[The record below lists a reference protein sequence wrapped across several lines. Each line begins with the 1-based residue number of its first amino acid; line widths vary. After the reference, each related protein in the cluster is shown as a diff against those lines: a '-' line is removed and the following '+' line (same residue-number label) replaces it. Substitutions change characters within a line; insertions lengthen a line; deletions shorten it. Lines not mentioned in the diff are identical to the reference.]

1 MTRKHW
7 DGPLFFRVSASDWL
21 QELGPEQDPNGDYH
35 WWGIEQTTILAAK
48 LRDAGIDLLD
58 VSSGGNDLRGNI
70 KVGPS
75 YQVQFAEHIKKNVPN
90 LPIGAV
96 GIITEPEQA
105 NDIIES
111 GKADV
116 TLFARQVLRDVD
128 FPLRAAMELGVA
140 VNPSLQYGAAWSRML
155 VPRKPEEV
163 EHVHPTANG
172 TQRGE
177 AEVEGE
183 ESHKTQGGRG
193 SKAPPQVF
201 SSVP

>member
-1 MTRKHW
+1 M
-7 DGPLFFRVSASDWL
+7 P
-21 QELGPEQDPNGDYH
+21 
-35 WWGIEQTTILAAK
+35 
-48 LRDAGIDLLD
+48 
-58 VSSGGNDLRGNI
+58 
-70 KVGPS
+70 
-75 YQVQFAEHIKKNVPN
+75 FAEHIKKNVSN

-111 GKADV
+111 GQADV
-116 TLFARQVLRDVD
+116 TLFARQILRDID

-155 VPRKPEEV
+155 VPRKAEEV
-163 EHVHPTANG
+163 QHKANGHAHG

-177 AEVEGE
+177 SEVEGE
-183 ESHKTQGGRG
+183 ESHKREGGRG

>member
-1 MTRKHW
+1 M
-7 DGPLFFRVSASDWL
+7 
-21 QELGPEQDPNGDYH
+21 
-35 WWGIEQTTILAAK
+35 
-48 LRDAGIDLLD
+48 
-58 VSSGGNDLRGNI
+58 
-70 KVGPS
+70 
-75 YQVQFAEHIKKNVPN
+75 QFAEHIKKNVAN

-116 TLFARQVLRDVD
+116 TLFARQILRDID

-163 EHVHPTANG
+163 QHQANGNGNG
-172 TQRGE
+172 TQRG
-177 AEVEGE
+177 ASEVEGE
-183 ESHKTQGGRG
+183 ESHKKEGGRG
-193 SKAPPQVF
+193 NKCPPEVHQ
-201 SSVP
+201 SIP

>member
-1 MTRKHW
+1 M
-7 DGPLFFRVSASDWL
+7 SAITFN
-21 QELGPEQDPNGDYH
+21 LGLCAYSMAE
-35 WWGIEQTTILAAK
+35 
-48 LRDAGIDLLD
+48 
-58 VSSGGNDLRGNI
+58 
-70 KVGPS
+70 
-75 YQVQFAEHIKKNVPN
+75 VQFAEHIKKNVPN

-105 NDIIES
+105 NDIIET

-116 TLFARQVLRDVD
+116 TLFARQILRDID

-155 VPRKPEEV
+155 VPRKPEDV
-163 EHVHPTANG
+163 EHAANGHG

-177 AEVEGE
+177 SEVEGE
-183 ESHKTQGGRG
+183 ESHKRAGGRG